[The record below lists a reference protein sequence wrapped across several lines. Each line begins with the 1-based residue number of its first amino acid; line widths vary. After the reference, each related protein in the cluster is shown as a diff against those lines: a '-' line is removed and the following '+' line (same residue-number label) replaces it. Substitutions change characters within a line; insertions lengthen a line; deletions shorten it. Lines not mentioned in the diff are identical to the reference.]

1 MKHTDLIVQHL
12 STVQAKS
19 VLVIGDVML
28 DKYVMGAVQR
38 ISPEAPIP
46 VLSHSQTS
54 QATGGAA
61 NVARNLAQL
70 GCQVTLVG
78 CVGQDPVASELF
90 NVLSHI
96 PQLSFCPVSCAD
108 RRTTVKT
115 RYLSS
120 GQQMLRVDS

>member
-78 CVGQDPVASELF
+78 CVADPVALNFLMFSAIF
-90 NVLSHI
+90 PSSASVQSAVLTGV
-96 PQLSFCPVSCAD
+96 QL
-108 RRTTVKT
+108 
-115 RYLSS
+115 
-120 GQQMLRVDS
+120 